1 MLLIVPDYRLWF
13 NCPQI
18 GTLYIASALRKAG
31 EPVTMIDC
39 MVENDFLGKIDA
51 EIVKHQLVGIT
62 ANVSHAFSGAKIARH
77 IRGKFPDKKI
87 IWGGPYPSAEY
98 KKLIPELADIVVIG
112 EGETQAV
119 DICKGKPLRE
129 IPGIAY
135 FEDGKIIETI
145 REKYIENLDGLE
157 FPAWD
162 LVDIYKYNFPG
173 VYPAY
178 LMQTQRGCP
187 FNCINC
193 TTFIHGNRYRQRS
206 IESTIAEM
214 EWLVKKFGARE
225 IHFWDDNFTLNPE
238 RVKNFCEAI
247 IRKGWNLRMT
257 LPNGI
262 RADINDSEMFKL
274 MRKAGFYYVN
284 LAVESADQTVID
296 TLGKKLDLEK
306 VNDTLKTLDS
316 YGFRIGLLFMMGMPF
331 DTPETLRKTVEFAAS
346 TPAHHAHFFVV
357 TPFPGTKLYDMSVA
371 AGKGTIDYTKD
382 FISFDRQN
390 ERFLNPQLSNEE
402 LRHYHRMAYRKFYTP
417 ARILKIF
424 SAMKAEKSI
433 GADLNFLLN
442 CGLNIL
448 LKGHR

>member
-18 GTLYIASALRKAG
+18 GALYIASALRKAG

-39 MVENDFLGKIDA
+39 RVEDKFLDKIDT
-51 EIVKHQLVGIT
+51 EIVKHSSIGIT
-62 ANVSHAFSGAKIARH
+62 ANVSHAFSGAKIAEHVRK
-77 IRGKFPDKKI
+77 KFPDKI
-87 IWGGPYPSAEY
+87 IVWGGPYPSAEY
-98 KKLIPELADIVVIG
+98 KKLIPHLADIVVIG

-119 DICKGKPLRE
+119 DICKGKPLKE

-135 FEDGKIIETI
+135 CEDGKIIVNQ
-145 REKYIENLDGLE
+145 REKYIDDLDGLE

-162 LVDIYKYNFPG
+162 LVDINKYNFPG
-173 VYPAY
+173 FQPGY

-193 TTFIHGNRYRQRS
+193 TTFIHGNKYRQRS
-206 IESTIAEM
+206 IEKTVAEM
-214 EWLVKKFGARE
+214 EWLIKKFGARE

-247 IRKGWNLRMT
+247 IRKGWNLRIT

-262 RADINDSEMFKL
+262 RADINDPEMFRL

-284 LAVESADQTVID
+284 LAVESADQAVID
-296 TLGKKLDLEK
+296 ALGKKLDLEK
-306 VNDTLKTLDS
+306 VNDTLKTLAS
-316 YGFRIGLLFMMGMPF
+316 CGFRIGLLFMMGMPF

-371 AGKGTIDYTKD
+371 AGGVTPDYTKD
-382 FISFDRQN
+382 FTSFDRQN

-402 LRHYHRMAYRKFYTP
+402 LRLYHRMAYRKFYTP
-417 ARILKIF
+417 ARILKILF
-424 SAMKAEKSI
+424 AMKADKSI

-448 LKGHR
+448 FKGHR